1 MTRPAAN
8 RPSWLHL
15 STSGHT
21 ANCGSAS
28 TPGVK
33 VQWTPVVLPPAEDVG
48 NVLEILNPPGVLI
61 AIVTC

>member
-1 MTRPAAN
+1 MARSLAPRDQTRSEPAVVAAPLN
-8 RPSWLHL
+8 ECQPRS
-15 STSGHT
+15 
-21 ANCGSAS
+21 
-28 TPGVK
+28 PGW

>member
-1 MTRPAAN
+1 VPTQI
-8 RPSWLHL
+8 
-15 STSGHT
+15 T
-21 ANCGSAS
+21 
-28 TPGVK
+28 GVK